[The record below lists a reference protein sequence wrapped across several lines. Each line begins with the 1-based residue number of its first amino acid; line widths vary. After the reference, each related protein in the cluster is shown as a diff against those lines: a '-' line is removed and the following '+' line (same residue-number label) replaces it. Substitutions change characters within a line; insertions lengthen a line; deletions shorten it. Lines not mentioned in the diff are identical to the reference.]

1 MTIKQK
7 IEIIQKILKL
17 NQTQLAEKL
26 GVSFA
31 TFNSWWNEKSIPRLK
46 KIAIIDDLYLEV
58 TGEKKIPDDFL
69 VAKKQLLQKRSL
81 KYKNIIK
88 FILSNPDIR
97 DELVLK
103 LTYHSNSI
111 EGSTLTESDTSAIL
125 FNDVALPNKSM
136 IEHLEAKNHQFA
148 LLYLLDYVS
157 SNKKIDENFILKI
170 HSILMNGIFRD
181 AGEYRKHGVRIVG
194 ANLPTANYL
203 SVPKLIKAVVKEI
216 NKKNNDIV
224 CLITFVHSD
233 FEKIHPFSDGNG
245 RVGRLLMTAML
256 LKNGLAP
263 AIIEQERKQL
273 YYIFLNKAQ
282 TKNDQTLLEDY
293 ICDAIFDGFDIL
305 ERKS

>member
-7 IEIIQKILKL
+7 IEIIQKVLKL

-26 GVSFA
+26 GVSFV
-31 TFNSWWNEKSIPRLK
+31 TFNSWWNEKSTPRPK
-46 KIAIIDDLYLEV
+46 KVAIIDDLYREV

-69 VAKKQLLQKRSL
+69 MAKKQLLQKKTL

-88 FILSNPDIR
+88 FILKNSDIQ
-97 DELVLK
+97 DQFILK

-111 EGSTLTESDTSAIL
+111 EGSTLTEPDTAAIL
-125 FNDVALPNKSM
+125 FNDVVLSNKSM
-136 IEHLEAKNHQFA
+136 VEHLEAKNHQSA
-148 LLYLLDYVS
+148 LLYLLDYVVT
-157 SNKKIDENFILKI
+157 NKKVDENFILKM
-170 HSILMNGIFRD
+170 HSILMNGIFKD

-194 ANLPTANYL
+194 ANVPTANYL
-203 SVPKLIKAVVKEI
+203 SVPKLIKGIVKEM

-224 CLITFVHSD
+224 SLVTFIHAN

-256 LKNGLAP
+256 LKSGLAP
-263 AIIEQERKQL
+263 AIIGQEHKQL

-282 TKNDQTLLEDY
+282 TKNDQTMLEDY
-293 ICDAIFDGFDIL
+293 ICDAILGGFDIL
-305 ERKS
+305 ERKF